1 MSTTRRVFPEV
12 FKREAVDRVI
22 SSGLPIGKVA
32 TELGL
37 NETVLRRWVMRLGGQ
52 ATGPARRLDAKLAR
66 LLGWWSGLRVGDGA
80 ELSWGAYSISRRAFK
95 PTAEQRGW
103 VEAMIGYGTF
113 SLLLLRFWDP
123 LPP

>member
-22 SSGLPIGKVA
+22 SSGLSVGKVA

-52 ATGPARRLDAKLAR
+52 ATLHHRNQYAILVEGNVGPVQVVELRQGRSGERNSHNAFPCPRAIASTIPSLGSTAR
-66 LLGWWSGLRVGDGA
+66 
-80 ELSWGAYSISRRAFK
+80 YSPQGSSPKKF
-95 PTAEQRGW
+95 
-103 VEAMIGYGTF
+103 
-113 SLLLLRFWDP
+113 
-123 LPP
+123 

>member
-22 SSGLPIGKVA
+22 SSGLSVGKVA

-52 ATGPARRLDAKLAR
+52 QKPQRLTRQHLAVNRRELVRQGLD
-66 LLGWWSGLRVGDGA
+66 LR
-80 ELSWGAYSISRRAFK
+80 
-95 PTAEQRGW
+95 
-103 VEAMIGYGTF
+103 
-113 SLLLLRFWDP
+113 
-123 LPP
+123 